1 MKILHGLPGAAPAKE
16 TVPLQWKSADL
27 LEAAIAIGG
36 RETLLNTVEIAGQP
50 PVTLPPV
57 CLPYSPEFAPAQ
69 PNRGATALARI
80 AATTGGQ
87 ERIEIPKIWSGLPLK
102 SRYVELAPWL
112 LVAGTILFLLEILER
127 RTGWVTRLFLRQPPT
142 LSTPATKESADAP
155 LQPVSTRKPVFPW
168 LPRKPVYRRAA
179 AGNSPVKTSA
189 PDSAAPAGQKTPPS
203 KPAGAENTLNA
214 LREAHERARHRT
226 DQNRE

>member
-1 MKILHGLPGAAPAKE
+1 VAADVPGLAAPAKE

-87 ERIEIPKIWSGLPLK
+87 ERIEISKIWSGLPLK

-112 LVAGTILFLLEILER
+112 REVAEANRCRVVWSRQLGFAPVIGFDAQPAAARHEARMALA
-127 RTGWVTRLFLRQPPT
+127 TRLIRTSPT
-142 LSTPATKESADAP
+142 
-155 LQPVSTRKPVFPW
+155 
-168 LPRKPVYRRAA
+168 
-179 AGNSPVKTSA
+179 G
-189 PDSAAPAGQKTPPS
+189 
-203 KPAGAENTLNA
+203 
-214 LREAHERARHRT
+214 
-226 DQNRE
+226 